1 MKNIYLFIF
10 GAFILLA
17 SSCKQRVY
25 LTVAEPPIVHLD
37 KSYTRGGV
45 INRTYAQGG
54 SEILETIDN
63 ALTLEGNLDHKGS
76 KAAVQGAFDELTTNK
91 RFEFLTLLDSMHVQ
105 NGGIDIFPAQLDWQ
119 EVESICLK
127 NDLHFLIVLEV
138 FDTDTKIAYSQGTT
152 TKNTPLGS
160 VQVPVHNATMTTI
173 IKTGWRIYDPRNKW
187 ILDEIWLTDRLVSQG
202 SGINPVKAAAT
213 LMNRGQAVKQISTQ
227 VGRMYAGRIEP
238 QFFRVWRDYYN
249 KGNSTL
255 RMANRRAEAGDWNG
269 AAELWERDMSSPKR
283 KIAGRAHYNM
293 AIYNEINGDVYK
305 ALELAQKAW
314 GDYRIRPARDYANIL
329 RNRIA
334 RIEREKA
341 LSEGESGNF

>member
-1 MKNIYLFIF
+1 LFIF

-152 TKNTPLGS
+152 KKNTPLGS

-255 RMANRRAEAGDWNG
+255 RMANRRAEAGDWDG

-283 KIAGRAHYNM
+283 KIAGRALYNM

-341 LSEGESGNF
+341 LSEGETGNF